1 MNLQYRMFRYCTGF
15 LGEKTMPRTIIMGT
29 CVQVQGTFVRALS
42 DGQIVVS
49 VGDRNFAGQPI
60 SAVA

>member
-1 MNLQYRMFRYCTGF
+1 ML
-15 LGEKTMPRTIIMGT
+15 RTIIMGT